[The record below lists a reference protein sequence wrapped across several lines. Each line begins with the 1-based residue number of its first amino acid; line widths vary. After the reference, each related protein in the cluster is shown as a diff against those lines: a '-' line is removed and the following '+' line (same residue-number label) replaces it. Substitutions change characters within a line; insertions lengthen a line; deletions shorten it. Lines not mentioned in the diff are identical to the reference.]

1 MFLRGP
7 SGRDV
12 ALVSDGPPLL
22 IEVAGEDTYA
32 DPNSAITWSSG
43 LTTSVRADVN
53 LKTLIGK
60 GSGETLQVAF
70 SGTGWV
76 LIQPSEGPVHGQT
89 AQGGGGAAGEGGVAG
104 ALGGILGR

>member
-1 MFLRGP
+1 M
-7 SGRDV
+7 
-12 ALVSDGPPLL
+12 
-22 IEVAGEDTYA
+22 
-32 DPNSAITWSSG
+32 
-43 LTTSVRADVN
+43 N

-76 LIQPSEGPVHGQT
+76 LIQPSEGPVAGQT
-89 AQGGGGAAGEGGVAG
+89 AQGGGTAAGQSGVGG